1 MIFIQF
7 YTILNNSNIYTYMS
21 ISKNIL
27 IFLIENRKKEK
38 APIFRGF
45 LLTKKQ
51 VLFCSRMVETIRLEL
66 MTSTMST

>member
-1 MIFIQF
+1 MAFQSEMIFIQF
-7 YTILNNSNIYTYMS
+7 IQYETIVIYTYMS

-51 VLFCSRMVETIRLEL
+51 VLFC
-66 MTSTMST
+66 

>member
-1 MIFIQF
+1 
-7 YTILNNSNIYTYMS
+7 MS

-45 LLTKKQ
+45 LLTKSKF
-51 VLFCSRMVETIRLEL
+51 LFVHVWWRQ
-66 MTSTMST
+66 

>member
-1 MIFIQF
+1 
-7 YTILNNSNIYTYMS
+7 MS

-51 VLFCSRMVETIRLEL
+51 VLFLFTCGGDNKTRTYDLYDVNVAL
-66 MTSTMST
+66 

>member
-1 MIFIQF
+1 
-7 YTILNNSNIYTYMS
+7 MS

>member
-1 MIFIQF
+1 
-7 YTILNNSNIYTYMS
+7 MS

-51 VLFCSRMVETIRLEL
+51 VLLFTYGGDNKTRTYDLYDVNVAL
-66 MTSTMST
+66 